1 MTARTVGAIALRPT
15 GNHQGGHFFF
25 SLSTGRVLNRSHWT
39 VLPMPTD
46 VIDRVHKMSRRDETE
61 VTLYF
66 ATKRGQIEDEM
77 HDDVDDDT
85 FDPANNDN
93 TDEDDDDNADAAA
106 PVHIV
111 GVNDNSD
118 VEDVEDGDEY
128 DLEATEPG
136 NELNENTAELND
148 EEEVDKEPNPPDNDE
163 PRADNSDVDGEDK
176 HDPEATEEE
185 VDEEPS
191 IEQRIQQMDAAYGQR
206 QHQYDLRARK
216 PRDYSHLH
224 VILEGTV
231 MTQHNIKKGLQ
242 VFGEAG
248 VEAVLKELN
257 QLHERGVLKPTKNL
271 SHEQRMDALQY
282 LMFLKQKRNGTIK
295 GRGCA
300 DGRKQRQYTTKE
312 EASSPTV
319 AIESVMLSCVLDALE
334 ERDVATVDIPGA
346 FMQADMDDLVHMKLE
361 GKMAELLVRIDPKLY
376 REHIQI
382 ERGKQVLYVELKKAL
397 YGTLKAALLFWR
409 RLSSQLGKWGFELN
423 PYDSCVMNKVIDGK
437 QCTILWHVDDLK
449 ISHVD
454 AAVVTKVIDLLETEF
469 GVAAPLTKTRGKTH
483 EYLGMTINFNEK
495 GKVQFTMIDYIKE
508 MMNDLPPDMDGTA
521 PNPAGKHLF
530 DVNDKTTKLDVKTAE
545 LYHHNTA
552 KLLFLCKRAR
562 PDIQTAVAFLCT
574 RVKNPDEDDY
584 KKLTRTIRYLRG
596 SINMPLIL
604 EANNTRVIKW
614 WVDASFAVHPDM
626 RSHTGGAMSMGK
638 GIIYGTSTRQKLN
651 TKSSTEGELV
661 GVNDVMP
668 QVLWTR

>member
-163 PRADNSDVDGEDK
+163 PRDDNSDVDGEDK

-206 QHQYDLRARK
+206 QHQYDLWARK

-224 VILEGTV
+224 VILEVTV

-376 REHIQI
+376 RQHTVY
-382 ERGKQVLYVELKKAL
+382 K
-397 YGTLKAALLFWR
+397 
-409 RLSSQLGKWGFELN
+409 S
-423 PYDSCVMNKVIDGK
+423 
-437 QCTILWHVDDLK
+437 
-449 ISHVD
+449 
-454 AAVVTKVIDLLETEF
+454 
-469 GVAAPLTKTRGKTH
+469 
-483 EYLGMTINFNEK
+483 NE
-495 GKVQFTMIDYIKE
+495 E
-508 MMNDLPPDMDGTA
+508 N
-521 PNPAGKHLF
+521 
-530 DVNDKTTKLDVKTAE
+530 
-545 LYHHNTA
+545 
-552 KLLFLCKRAR
+552 
-562 PDIQTAVAFLCT
+562 
-574 RVKNPDEDDY
+574 
-584 KKLTRTIRYLRG
+584 
-596 SINMPLIL
+596 
-604 EANNTRVIKW
+604 
-614 WVDASFAVHPDM
+614 
-626 RSHTGGAMSMGK
+626 
-638 GIIYGTSTRQKLN
+638 
-651 TKSSTEGELV
+651 
-661 GVNDVMP
+661 
-668 QVLWTR
+668 